1 MEIHDAPENVR
12 HGEYIYFIHSQRIL
26 NDDREVW
33 AQYRLGRVSVLIII
47 YRMKQVT
54 MLFFCLKKQENL
66 SMTGYLETCAAVALV
81 FFSHQMQQLEPL
93 NMEYGNVLELAL
105 YNAALVGMALDGKSF
120 FYDNPLATNDAYLSR
135 SRWFTVACCPANV
148 SQPNIL

>member
-1 MEIHDAPENVR
+1 
-12 HGEYIYFIHSQRIL
+12 
-26 NDDREVW
+26 
-33 AQYRLGRVSVLIII
+33 
-47 YRMKQVT
+47 
-54 MLFFCLKKQENL
+54 
-66 SMTGYLETCAAVALV
+66 MTGYLETCAAVALV

-148 SQPNIL
+148 SQRNIHV